1 MFYQELNF
9 FKEDPLAGDYDGQ
22 LLHDVSMLSEEQPT
36 SVITILKRIS
46 TYLSQLDK
54 SKLDSNLVEY
64 VEKILVL
71 ARN

>member
-1 MFYQELNF
+1 M
-9 FKEDPLAGDYDGQ
+9 AGDYDGQ

-36 SVITILKRIS
+36 SAITILKRIS

-64 VEKILVL
+64 VEKIFVL